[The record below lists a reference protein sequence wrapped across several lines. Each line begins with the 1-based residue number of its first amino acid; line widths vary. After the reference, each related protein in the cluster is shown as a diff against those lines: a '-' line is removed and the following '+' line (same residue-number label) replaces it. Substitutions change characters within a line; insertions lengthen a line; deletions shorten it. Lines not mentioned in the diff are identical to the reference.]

1 MAIGLFLHWWG
12 RQLYALIPERFA
24 KTVILPA
31 RPVMQVRT
39 GPEGLT
45 FFLHTDRETVPL
57 TNDTGTSIGPREQAQ
72 KIVGK
77 WAPAPRC
84 ILVLPE
90 GQIMQRSVTLP
101 LAAEHDLDAVLRF
114 EMDRLTPFP
123 ADALFW
129 AQTLLHRDTAL
140 NQIVLALWIAP
151 RHLVDPVMDQL
162 TSMGITPDWLEND
175 HGSARIALL
184 RQSAPLDRVKD
195 PRFALPVMACVL
207 LVVFLLVG
215 AVHQSHRLAIDESRI
230 AGLRTPALQASQLR
244 RMIEEKRAGAR
255 LVQDARTRL
264 GDPMQILSVLTELLP
279 DDTFLTDLS
288 LKQGQL
294 LISGQSGE
302 PASLIR
308 TLSASPLLHN
318 PVFVAPVT
326 HLTGQTAS
334 LFSIRADIGKAAQ
347 PSAKGAAQ

>member
-1 MAIGLFLHWWG
+1 
-12 RQLYALIPERFA
+12 
-24 KTVILPA
+24 
-31 RPVMQVRT
+31 
-39 GPEGLT
+39 
-45 FFLHTDRETVPL
+45 
-57 TNDTGTSIGPREQAQ
+57 
-72 KIVGK
+72 
-77 WAPAPRC
+77 
-84 ILVLPE
+84 
-90 GQIMQRSVTLP
+90 MQRSVTLP